1 MDMKSHNT
9 VVFSL
14 SYIHRCNVISKE
26 FLKWGGP
33 SLVFQVGICG
43 KGEFHVN

>member
-1 MDMKSHNT
+1 MDMKLHNT

-26 FLKWGGP
+26 FLKWGCL
-33 SLVFQVGICG
+33 SLVFQVGKCG
-43 KGEFHVN
+43 KGEFHAN